1 LVAAGLLAAVTFVT
15 GSPIPALTG
24 AGLLT
29 LAGLFQLVPPVGSV
43 EAEREVDSVRTVEGG
58 DVVSRARLDGTL
70 RVPGVITL
78 DDEPPAIAEIQ
89 SPGRRTHLGVG
100 AFALEGDTE
109 MTLPVRGVADI
120 GPLTAFA
127 LDPLGLVSHR
137 FEALPPDSVHVWPR
151 GEDADEQPLRARY
164 ERMLSG
170 RHNVPN
176 PGESLEFYGIREY
189 QPSDPMRKVN
199 WNQTAAKGEM
209 LVNENEQQTY
219 GEVAV
224 FVDAR
229 RITGI
234 GTHRENP
241 LHEVCRFATT
251 LGNIAYATQDVMRAY
266 AFGPAD
272 FDRFRPDPGSPWKD
286 QYNDWLTELEPAGD
300 LTVEPV
306 LDEVLPY
313 LTERSIVVFIT
324 PLFDDD
330 VIGDAAHRAM
340 ALENDV
346 LVIATGLPDSLPDA
360 IQDSLDE
367 DREDRLANL
376 RDRGV
381 PVIDAAA
388 GRTLEQAI
396 DEQEAMM

>member
-1 LVAAGLLAAVTFVT
+1 
-15 GSPIPALTG
+15 
-24 AGLLT
+24 
-29 LAGLFQLVPPVGSV
+29 
-43 EAEREVDSVRTVEGG
+43 
-58 DVVSRARLDGTL
+58 
-70 RVPGVITL
+70 
-78 DDEPPAIAEIQ
+78 
-89 SPGRRTHLGVG
+89 
-100 AFALEGDTE
+100 
-109 MTLPVRGVADI
+109 
-120 GPLTAFA
+120 
-127 LDPLGLVSHR
+127 
-137 FEALPPDSVHVWPR
+137 
-151 GEDADEQPLRARY
+151 
-164 ERMLSG
+164 
-170 RHNVPN
+170 
-176 PGESLEFYGIREY
+176 
-189 QPSDPMRKVN
+189 
-199 WNQTAAKGEM
+199 
-209 LVNENEQQTY
+209 
-219 GEVAV
+219 
-224 FVDAR
+224 
-229 RITGI
+229 
-234 GTHRENP
+234 
-241 LHEVCRFATT
+241 VCRFATT

-324 PLFDDD
+324 PLFGDD